1 MRNKKLLIILAICAV
16 VIVLLVL
23 FLTVFNIRSVDFVY
37 YGNDGTPITTPT
49 DAPTG
54 DEVAALYKGKNIFV
68 LSNETILNQFN
79 QLYPEFHALGVVRS
93 FPSRITLHIVRRVAA
108 LSIRDGSETI
118 YLDAFG
124 YVMSDQPEYET
135 VDITSAFVST
145 IGEATSKEP
154 GKKLQFSSASDNLR
168 LDIVLETVSAIWQ
181 LKYDYSDVG
190 QVIQRITFNEYMT
203 RMEIETEAG
212 AFIWVEKPEQNLTS
226 RLINAFSVYF
236 NDSKDL
242 QKPGVVIN
250 VSSQGNISTQ
260 YTQG

>member
-23 FLTVFNIRSVDFVY
+23 FLTVFNIRTVNFVY
-37 YGNDGTPITTPT
+37 YGNDGTPIATPS

-54 DEVAALYKGKNIFV
+54 EQVSQLYRGKNIFT
-68 LSNETILNQFN
+68 LSNATILNEFN
-79 QLYPEFHALGVVRS
+79 NLYTDFHALGVVRT
-93 FPSRITLHIVRRVAA
+93 FPSSITLHIVRRVAA
-108 LSIRDGSETI
+108 LSITYGSQTI

-124 YVMSDQPEYET
+124 YVMAEQPEYET

-145 IGEATSKEP
+145 LANANYTVGQ
-154 GKKLQFSSASDNLR
+154 KLQFNLQSDNER
-168 LDIVLETVSAIWQ
+168 LDIVLETVSAVWQ
-181 LKYDYSDVG
+181 IQYDYSDIG

-212 AFIWVEKPEQNLTS
+212 AFIWVEKPSENLS
-226 RLINAFSVYF
+226 PRLINAFSVYF
-236 NDSKDL
+236 NDSVDL
-242 QKPGVVIN
+242 QKPGVIIN

-260 YTQG
+260 VNK